1 MTEIVSNISAED
13 MAAVDR
19 VVDSL
24 MNTIRTRRKWVRFP
38 RSYGYEVIYALGVFL
53 AQHENRRP
61 E

>member
-1 MTEIVSNISAED
+1 MSEFISKISAED

-19 VVDSL
+19 AVDRL
-24 MNTIRTRRKWVRFP
+24 VDDVRKRRKWVRFP

>member
-13 MAAVDR
+13 MVAVDR

-24 MNTIRTRRKWVRFP
+24 MNSIRTRRKWVRFP
-38 RSYGYEVIYALGVFL
+38 REYGYEVIYALGAFL